1 MCTYYIMSTGP
12 SADSITVFLLCLYA
26 CTYNVHAFH
35 SGTYIRINTYVRD
48 MNGSPQKTSLESQ
61 ERWPSK
67 SDAQN

>member
-1 MCTYYIMSTGP
+1 MSTGP
-12 SADSITVFLLCLYA
+12 SADSIIVFLLCLYE

-35 SGTYIRINTYVRD
+35 SGTYIRMNTYVRD